1 MKTRSAHIRAPWQV
15 EIREISL
22 PDVPAAG
29 DVLIRVDAC
38 GICGTDVSAFTAGAT
53 QWEPSGHEVA
63 GTVMAVGHGEAR
75 LKVGQRVVLETAS
88 FCGQCDLCRNGR
100 VDLCVKAPNFWG
112 RPAMGFSDLMLVP
125 SACVV
130 PFTQPISAAIACLA
144 EPAGVAYDM
153 VRTAGITLGSR
164 VAIVGLGPIGLMAA
178 SLAKYSGAARIVAI
192 ARSASLRRLEIAA
205 EIGCEAIP
213 YDGPLD
219 QLESLRNQF
228 DHVLMTAPVECI
240 APALTLLSYG
250 GEMTYIGIGT
260 GNKMISFDANDF
272 HFRKLQLRASFASPA
287 LYLPVVLDLLAG
299 GIIPG
304 EMIISHRFGLSQM
317 NQAMRTLRDDR
328 AGVAKIV
335 IEPSE
340 D

>member
-1 MKTRSAHIRAPWQV
+1 MKTRSAHFLAPWQV
-15 EIREISL
+15 EIREVSL
-22 PDVPAAG
+22 PDSPPAG
-29 DVLIRVDAC
+29 DVLVRVDAC
-38 GICGTDVSAFTAGAT
+38 GICGTDVSAIAAKAA
-53 QWEPSGHEVA
+53 QWEPAGHEVA
-63 GTVMAVGHGEAR
+63 GTILALGNGVAH
-75 LKVGQRVVLETAS
+75 LQVGQRVVLETAS
-88 FCGQCDLCRNGR
+88 FCGHCDLCRNGR

-130 PFTQPISAAIACLA
+130 PFTHPISAAIACLA

-164 VAIVGLGPIGLMAA
+164 VAIVGLGPIGLMAGA
-178 SLAKYSGAARIVAI
+178 LAKYSGASTIVAI
-192 ARSASLRRLEIAA
+192 ERSVCLRRLEIAA
-205 EIGCEAIP
+205 EIGCQATP
-213 YDGPLD
+213 NDGPLD
-219 QLESLRNQF
+219 KLESLRGQF

-240 APALTLLSYG
+240 APGLTLLSYG

-260 GNKMISFDANDF
+260 GNNTISFDANDF
-272 HFRKLQLRASFASPA
+272 HFRKLQLRASYASPA
-287 LYLPVVLDLLAG
+287 LYLPVVLELLAC

-304 EMIISHRFGLSQM
+304 HKIISHRFGLSQM
-317 NQAMRTLRDDR
+317 DQAMQTLRDDR

-335 IEPSE
+335 IEPGK